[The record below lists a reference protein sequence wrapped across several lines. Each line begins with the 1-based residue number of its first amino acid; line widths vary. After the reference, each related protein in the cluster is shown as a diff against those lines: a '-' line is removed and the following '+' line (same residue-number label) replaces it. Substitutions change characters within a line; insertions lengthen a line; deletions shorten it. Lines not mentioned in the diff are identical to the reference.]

1 MPEFEVSYLSSTY
14 EYFFVTADT
23 KEEAESLVW
32 EGNLLPDATENNSWV
47 HSWTILRGEDSLIRA
62 IPPYDE
68 ADDEPIFIAPSSS
81 LHAYE
86 EEGEEGY
93 IECPKNCADW
103 NLPSASCPCE
113 CHY

>member
-32 EGNLLPDATENNSWV
+32 EGNLLPDATENNSWA

-68 ADDEPIFIAPSSS
+68 EEPPA
-81 LHAYE
+81 
-86 EEGEEGY
+86 
-93 IECPKNCADW
+93 CPDNCSDW
-103 NLPSASCPCE
+103 NMPTMECSCK
-113 CHY
+113 CH

>member
-14 EYFFVTADT
+14 EFFYVTADT

-68 ADDEPIFIAPSSS
+68 EPP
-81 LHAYE
+81 
-86 EEGEEGY
+86 
-93 IECPKNCADW
+93 ECPDNCADR
-103 NLPSASCPCE
+103 NMPTMECSCK
-113 CHY
+113 CH

>member
-14 EYFFVTADT
+14 EFFYVTADT

-68 ADDEPIFIAPSSS
+68 EPP
-81 LHAYE
+81 
-86 EEGEEGY
+86 
-93 IECPKNCADW
+93 ECPDNCSDW
-103 NLPSASCPCE
+103 NMPTMECSCK
-113 CHY
+113 CH

>member
-1 MPEFEVSYLSSTY
+1 MPEFEVTYLSSTQ
-14 EYFFVTADT
+14 EFFYVTADT

-32 EGNLLPDATENNSWV
+32 EGSLLPDAIENNSWV

-68 ADDEPIFIAPSSS
+68 EDDEPAYS

-86 EEGEEGY
+86 EEDEDGY
-93 IECPKNCADW
+93 IECTNNCADW
-103 NLPSASCPCE
+103 NPGTSPSCSCE

>member
-32 EGNLLPDATENNSWV
+32 EGNLLPDDTENNSWV

-68 ADDEPIFIAPSSS
+68 EDDEPSYSV
-81 LHAYE
+81 HAYE
-86 EEGEEGY
+86 EEGY
-93 IECPKNCADW
+93 IECTKNCADW
-103 NLPSASCPCE
+103 TKSLCLRPLGASCPCE